1 MAEKLNEEKIKTH
14 KHIMLAFKMDSATNI
29 GLVNIFYS
37 IKDFVFNDNQFT
49 GEDIQKHNENT
60 SDINLLLVKTK
71 TNTDAY
77 IITNINIGTSNISGK
92 IKHIGGQDDLQKYSN
107 SQLIEG
113 IPEMHNYIEDQLNK
127 KLVYDSNIAPVINL
141 YNLINDQN
149 KIYQTLYKP
158 IVFKISSLDIST
170 IVELKPYIYK
180 GDYKVYDGKLFE
192 QVLNKFIEFSYVT
205 FTETD
210 INNVHWKELL
220 NNLGG
225 LSEFQARI
233 EKDKKNYNLYYNNKN
248 PHIVM
253 HITNF
258 IEFISILS
266 KNSRFTTEANRDFYK
281 NFDIAIYRN
290 MKNIFEIIEII
301 DTEFTDKRIHSI
313 KKKPEASAEDINDI
327 LNDKLNQES
336 GNNIITYLKLNNTE
350 TVNDKNGNINHAKK
364 RLLYNQRFSLK
375 LNQELYQSG
384 GKTKQK
390 STLLKLGYNDDE
402 FPYYTCTDNSG
413 SITEKNMD
421 DFRNHPDRFTLF
433 PSGQGIQDLKYK
445 YQYYFG
451 KFQEVFPLYSRSDKP
466 ISNQEISS
474 RMDSVKTQLLQG
486 KPVFIIGYGA
496 SGAGKTSTLINYKGE
511 DGILIHLCKNLIGQ
525 KIGENEFNK
534 LGVFVKEYYVNTEPL
549 VSDEYI
555 FTVNNSNDFTYLSS
569 SQPLTSDNSVK
580 PKHQYR
586 TGNFSLDENTGLG
599 ELLVHLVDTDRLV
612 KATTN
617 NPQSSRSHTL
627 VFVKLYNDTNNIG
640 NLIIG
645 DFAGVENKFRC
656 DDTITLQKF
665 LDMPNKDGK
674 PFYSNILNLTNGG
687 GNIVAKDQMHKLI
700 DPDTAQDQI
709 RNDDKFEFENNLT
722 CTLNNITSN
731 EKLYDFK
738 PSNLIYRNTLPEK
751 LQMFKPKEIQN
762 NQSALQKQN
771 KENERARKTLE
782 VSLKQLIPDYPE
794 NFKDTKQ
801 VYDYLIKPGVKTE
814 INKKQNNMNENFV
827 KIKEIRSKDTGNK
840 KSALLTY
847 LILKHLFF
855 YQDEDVDI
863 GNLEKTMAKYKT
875 TMSPI
880 KTDFRKKKNHPEN
893 DRSDATNIKVISG
906 FVLRNKEY
914 PYNTNYTKDLAEH
927 AVPITN
933 KQDEVTSG
941 ILNSAMLDTTQTKYH
956 GFTYEK
962 IKKDSYNKYDKSFN
976 GTFNTYDFNN
986 IPNIISLMLTEYE
999 QYYKSYTENPGEKI
1013 IMNKRYDF
1021 FAFPES
1027 INAQT
1032 GAKIPVWFQGNIADF
1047 AKLFMDKEFSV
1058 FKEFLVSRNY
1068 TTPTAQLCFI
1078 LGILDKENTDIDNF
1092 QGLVQYMSDIIDET
1106 VCRLAHSQFVCDRRL
1121 QEGIYINTTLS
1132 IIRKTIKHI
1141 LYEKHQLSNAIMH
1154 SPNII
1159 DMCLTSYCPTQQNC
1173 FAFEKQDDYVD
1184 SKYHNLIDE
1193 IHKTLYNDKDKN
1205 EFYRDIAICLFGVFN
1220 ISRCANNPPPIQYID
1235 INRLKQIT
1243 YSTQEQNTIIQPIFE
1258 KLKKDIERFNM
1269 QYLNTYKSLTEVL
1282 LPIFGI
1288 NKDDNDKIK
1297 INKITTIKDEWKA
1310 FPALPPTPANVRQN
1324 NPKKIYQRI
1333 ATDKTNKKPYL
1344 VHESRNGE
1352 NNFNIKDKVNIDT
1365 NIERINKNQLLYGP
1379 DENGV
1384 ITYRNSVKP
1393 LLPGAK
1399 IHDTDIEYAIVA
1411 DNVPIKQITYSK
1423 MTEENATHNGQTI
1436 EEIIKDIIDEID
1448 TSNAASAVGVLEFL
1462 DQMTKFSTS
1471 NTLCYLENDKHDL
1484 VNQSDIKSLDSEL
1497 TTYGKGN

>member
-1 MAEKLNEEKIKTH
+1 MAEKLNQKLIETH
-14 KHIMLAFKMDSATNI
+14 KHIMLAFKMDSATKI

-37 IKDFVFNDNQFT
+37 INDFVFNDNQFT
-49 GEDIQKHNENT
+49 GQDIQKHNENT
-60 SDINLLLVKTK
+60 NDINLLLVKTK
-71 TNTDAY
+71 TTTDAY
-77 IITNINIGTSNISGK
+77 IITNININKNSIGGK
-92 IKHIGGQDDLQKYSN
+92 ITHIGGQDDLQKYSN

-113 IPEMHNYIEDQLNK
+113 IPEMHNYIKEQLNK
-127 KLVYDSNIAPVINL
+127 YTDYDDKIAPVINL
-141 YNLINDQN
+141 YNLINDQT

-158 IVFKISSLDIST
+158 IVFKISSLDINT
-170 IVELKPYIYK
+170 IVDLKPYIYM
-180 GDYKVYDGKLFE
+180 GDYKAHNGKKFE

-205 FTETD
+205 FTEAD
-210 INNVHWKELL
+210 ISQDIWKQLL

-225 LSEFQARI
+225 LPDFQSRI
-233 EKDKKNYNLYYNNKN
+233 EKDKQNYNLYYNNE

-266 KNSRFTTEANRDFYK
+266 KNNNFTMHTNRDTYN

-290 MKNIFEIIEII
+290 MQNIFKIIKII
-301 DTEFTDKRIHSI
+301 DTEFIDKRIHSI
-313 KKKPEASAEDINDI
+313 QVSKDTSAENINDI

-350 TVNDKNGNINHAKK
+350 TVEDKNGKIDHAKK
-364 RLLYNQRFSLK
+364 RSLYNERFLLD
-375 LNQELYQSG
+375 LNQESYKSG
-384 GKTKQK
+384 GQTKQK

-402 FPYYTCTDNSG
+402 FPYYTCTDNSAY
-413 SITEKNMD
+413 IEDKNMD
-421 DFRNHPDRFTLF
+421 DFKKHLDRFTLVS
-433 PSGQGIQDLKYK
+433 SGQGIQDLTYK
-445 YQYYFG
+445 YHYYFG
-451 KFQEVFPLYSRSDKP
+451 KFQEVFPLYSDSDREP

-525 KIGENEFNK
+525 EIDGKYFNR
-534 LGVFVKEYYVNTEPL
+534 LGVLVKEYYVNTEPL

-555 FTVNNSNDFTYLSS
+555 FTVNDSNDFTYLSTAQPVS
-569 SQPLTSDNSVK
+569 SSDSVK

-586 TGNFSLDENTGLG
+586 TESFSLDENTGLG

-627 VFVKLYNDTNNIG
+627 VFVKLYNDTSNIG

-656 DDTITLQKF
+656 DDTITLKKF

-687 GNIVAKDQMHKLI
+687 GNIVAKDEMHKFI
-700 DPDTAQDQI
+700 DPDTTQDQI
-709 RNDDKFEFENNLT
+709 QNEHELEFENNLT
-722 CTLNNITSN
+722 CNLNNITSN

-762 NQSALQKQN
+762 NQPALQKEKQN
-771 KENERARKTLE
+771 KENEQARKTIE

-794 NFKDTKQ
+794 NFKDTKH
-801 VYDYLIKPGVKTE
+801 VYDYLIKSGVKNE
-814 INKKQNNMNENFV
+814 INKKHEIMKENFV
-827 KIKEIRSKDTGNK
+827 KIKDIRSKNIGNK

-847 LILKHLFF
+847 LFLKHLFF
-855 YQDEDVDI
+855 YQDEEVDI
-863 GNLEKTMAKYKT
+863 GNLETTTDTYIDTMNRIQSEFKN
-875 TMSPI
+875 S
-880 KTDFRKKKNHPEN
+880 KNHQEDDRN
-893 DRSDATNIKVISG
+893 DIENIKIISNVVNN
-906 FVLRNKEY
+906 FKKEY
-914 PYNTNYTKDLAEH
+914 PYNTEYTTNLTLIKDKTGA
-927 AVPITN
+927 N
-933 KQDEVTSG
+933 KNLYNDSTV
-941 ILNSAMLDTTQTKYH
+941 AYH
-956 GFTYEK
+956 GF
-962 IKKDSYNKYDKSFN
+962 SYTPNRRDINQSKYKKSFN
-976 GTFNTYDFNN
+976 GIFNTYVFKNLSN
-986 IPNIISLMLTEYE
+986 TISLMLTEYQ
-999 QYYKSYTENPGEKI
+999 QYYQQYEKNPGEKVN
-1013 IMNKRYDF
+1013 MRFSTLYNF
-1021 FAFPES
+1021 FAFPED
-1027 INAQT
+1027 IHVQT

-1047 AKLFMDKEFSV
+1047 AILFMDKEFSV

-1078 LGILDKENTDIDNF
+1078 LDILDKENTDIDNF
-1092 QGLVQYMSDIIDET
+1092 QGLVQYMSGIIDET

-1184 SKYHNLIDE
+1184 GKYHNLIDE

-1269 QYLNTYKSLTEVL
+1269 QYLNTYGYLTDVL
-1282 LPIFGI
+1282 LPKFGI
-1288 NKDDNDKIK
+1288 NKDENDTIKIK
-1297 INKITTIKDEWKA
+1297 RIKQIKDEWKA
-1310 FPALPPTPANVRQN
+1310 LPIYGTSASDRQN
-1324 NPKKIYQRI
+1324 NPNKKYQRI
-1333 ATDKTNKKPYL
+1333 DYDKDSKKHYLLSTKTKRMQTDIIDKLDINTTI
-1344 VHESRNGE
+1344 ES
-1352 NNFNIKDKVNIDT
+1352 
-1365 NIERINKNQLLYGP
+1365 INKNKIRYGP
-1379 DENGV
+1379 DEHGI
-1384 ITYRNSVKP
+1384 ITYFINNNP
-1393 LLPGAK
+1393 LPKGSTIQQTDMGRAIVVDDIPTK
-1399 IHDTDIEYAIVA
+1399 EITYTDITKEKSTY
-1411 DNVPIKQITYSK
+1411 NNKTIK
-1423 MTEENATHNGQTI
+1423 
-1436 EEIIKDIIDEID
+1436 EIIKDIIDEID

-1471 NTLCYLENDKHDL
+1471 NTLCYLENDKYDL
-1484 VNQSDIKSLDSEL
+1484 VDKEDIAALDREL
-1497 TTYGKGN
+1497 KTYGK

>member
-37 IKDFVFNDNQFT
+37 KTEYDFDNNNNQFI
-49 GEDIQKHNENT
+49 GDDIQKHNENT

-71 TNTDAY
+71 LDTDAY
-77 IITNINIGTSNISGK
+77 VITNINMNTNSISGE
-92 IKHIGGQDDLQKYSN
+92 ITHIGGQDKLQEYSN
-107 SQLIEG
+107 NNLIKG
-113 IPEMHNYIEDQLNK
+113 IPEMHNYIKDQLK
-127 KLVYDSNIAPVINL
+127 KELVYDSNIAPVINL

-158 IVFKISSLDIST
+158 IVFKISSLDIKT
-170 IVELKPYIYK
+170 IVGLKSYTYR
-180 GDYKVYDGKLFE
+180 GNYTAYDGKQFE

-266 KNSRFTTEANRDFYK
+266 KNSRFTTEANRTFYK

-290 MKNIFEIIEII
+290 MQKIFEIIKII
-301 DTEFTDKRIHSI
+301 DTEFTIEKRHSI
-313 KKKPEASAEDINDI
+313 QLSKDTSAEDINDI

-350 TVNDKNGNINHAKK
+350 TLEDKNGNIDHAKK
-364 RLLYNQRFSLK
+364 RSLYNQRFLLD
-375 LNQELYQSG
+375 LNQESYKSG
-384 GKTKQK
+384 GQTKKK

-413 SITEKNMD
+413 YIEDKNMD
-421 DFRNHPDRFTLF
+421 DFKKHPDRFTLVS
-433 PSGQGIQDLKYK
+433 SGQGIQDLKYK

-451 KFQEVFPLYSRSDKP
+451 KFQEVFPLYSGSNEP

-534 LGVFVKEYYVNTEPL
+534 LGVLVKEYYVNTEPL

-555 FTVNNSNDFTYLSS
+555 FTVNDSNDFTYLSTA
-569 SQPLTSDNSVK
+569 QPLTSDNSVK

-627 VFVKLYNDTNNIG
+627 VFVKLYNNTNNIG

-687 GNIVAKDQMHKLI
+687 GNKVAKDKMHKLI

-709 RNDDKFEFENNLT
+709 RNDDELEFENNLT

-762 NQSALQKQN
+762 NQSRLQKQ
-771 KENERARKTLE
+771 KQDEENERARKTLE

-794 NFKDTKQ
+794 NFEDTKQ
-801 VYDYLIKPGVKTE
+801 VYDYLIKPGVKNE
-814 INKKQNNMNENFV
+814 IDKKHKIMKENFV

-840 KSALLTY
+840 KSALLKY

-863 GNLEKTMAKYKT
+863 GSLETTMAKYKT

-880 KTDFRKKKNHPEN
+880 KTDFQNIDKHIPN

-927 AVPITN
+927 VVTNPN
-933 KQDEVTSG
+933 KQYEVTSG

-1021 FAFPES
+1021 FAFPEA

-1032 GAKIPVWFQGNIADF
+1032 GAIIPVWFQGNIADF

-1159 DMCLTSYCPTQQNC
+1159 DMCLT
-1173 FAFEKQDDYVD
+1173 
-1184 SKYHNLIDE
+1184 
-1193 IHKTLYNDKDKN
+1193 
-1205 EFYRDIAICLFGVFN
+1205 
-1220 ISRCANNPPPIQYID
+1220 
-1235 INRLKQIT
+1235 
-1243 YSTQEQNTIIQPIFE
+1243 
-1258 KLKKDIERFNM
+1258 
-1269 QYLNTYKSLTEVL
+1269 
-1282 LPIFGI
+1282 
-1288 NKDDNDKIK
+1288 
-1297 INKITTIKDEWKA
+1297 
-1310 FPALPPTPANVRQN
+1310 
-1324 NPKKIYQRI
+1324 
-1333 ATDKTNKKPYL
+1333 
-1344 VHESRNGE
+1344 
-1352 NNFNIKDKVNIDT
+1352 
-1365 NIERINKNQLLYGP
+1365 
-1379 DENGV
+1379 
-1384 ITYRNSVKP
+1384 
-1393 LLPGAK
+1393 
-1399 IHDTDIEYAIVA
+1399 
-1411 DNVPIKQITYSK
+1411 
-1423 MTEENATHNGQTI
+1423 
-1436 EEIIKDIIDEID
+1436 
-1448 TSNAASAVGVLEFL
+1448 
-1462 DQMTKFSTS
+1462 
-1471 NTLCYLENDKHDL
+1471 
-1484 VNQSDIKSLDSEL
+1484 
-1497 TTYGKGN
+1497 